1 MEQTNGEKYMPARTA
16 RTYKIE
22 KESLVAH
29 VDICAETY
37 DRLEQRMDHLA
48 DKVER
53 NSIDII
59 KEASSTRKMVVASS
73 GTVIAAL
80 ISLITALVYM
90 IK

>member
-22 KESLVAH
+22 KESLEAH
-29 VDICAETY
+29 VDICAERY
-37 DRLEQRMDHLA
+37 ARLEQRMDHLA

-80 ISLITALVYM
+80 ISLIAALVYM

>member
-1 MEQTNGEKYMPARTA
+1 MPARTA

-22 KESLVAH
+22 KESLEAQ
-29 VDICAETY
+29 VDICAERY
-37 DRLEQRMDHLA
+37 DRLEQRMYNLS

-53 NSIDII
+53 NSIDIA

-80 ISLITALVYM
+80 ISLIAALVYM
-90 IK
+90 ID